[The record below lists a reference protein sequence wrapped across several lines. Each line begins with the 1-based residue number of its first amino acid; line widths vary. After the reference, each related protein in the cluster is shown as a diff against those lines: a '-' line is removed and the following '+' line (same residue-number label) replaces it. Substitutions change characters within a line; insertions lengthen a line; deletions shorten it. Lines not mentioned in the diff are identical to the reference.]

1 MKKLVLPIVI
11 STCMIS
17 QMATP
22 HLFAMIIDD
31 DCNSSTSQS
40 LIDSWETISEVC
52 VESTSVE
59 SSTSD
64 IAATE
69 VIQEVVTPETS
80 AENTPE
86 VVVPEV
92 TPEVVVPDVVVPEV
106 VVPDVVAPQN
116 NVTTQSTGNN
126 SITAIDNTISAPVVM
141 NAAPAQEIINDSIA
155 VVVPEVTE
163 PNIPT
168 TSANSDEEW
177 IIMDAAPIEEDM
189 HINTSWTRMHN
200 TISISGFTWSGIIAN
215 YFTKIIHDDS
225 DSEEVELEVL

>member
-1 MKKLVLPIVI
+1 
-11 STCMIS
+11 MIS

-69 VIQEVVTPETS
+69 VTQEVITPEIS

-92 TPEVVVPDVVVPEV
+92 TPEVVVPEVVVPE
-106 VVPDVVAPQN
+106 VVAPQN

-126 SITAIDNTISAPVVM
+126 SITTIDNAISAPVVM
-141 NAAPAQEIINDSIA
+141 NAAPAQEIINDSP
-155 VVVPEVTE
+155 VVVAPEVTE
-163 PNIPT
+163 PNVPA

>member
-17 QMATP
+17 QITVP
-22 HLFAMIIDD
+22 HLFAMIIND

-59 SSTSD
+59 SSSSD

-69 VIQEVVTPETS
+69 VTPEVS
-80 AENTPE
+80 AEN
-86 VVVPEV
+86 
-92 TPEVVVPDVVVPEV
+92 VPEV
-106 VVPDVVAPQN
+106 VAPEVATEVAPEVVTPQN

-126 SITAIDNTISAPVVM
+126 SIQIVDNAVSAPVVM
-141 NAAPAQEIINDSIA
+141 NAAPAQEVINDSP
-155 VVVPEVTE
+155 VVVAPEITE
-163 PNIPT
+163 PNALPA
-168 TSANSDEEW
+168 SANSDEEW
-177 IIMDAAPIEEDM
+177 IIMDAAPTEDDM
-189 HINTSWTRMHN
+189 HINTTWTLMHN
-200 TISISGFTWSGIIAN
+200 TMNISWFTWSGVIAK